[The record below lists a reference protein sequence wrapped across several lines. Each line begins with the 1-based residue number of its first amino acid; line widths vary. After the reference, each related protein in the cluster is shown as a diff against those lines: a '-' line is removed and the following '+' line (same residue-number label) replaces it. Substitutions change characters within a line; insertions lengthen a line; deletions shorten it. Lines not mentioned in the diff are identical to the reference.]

1 MKRKREEPVSTLLMQ
16 FLREQGLETPLLE
29 YRIIKAWSEVAGP
42 TVSKYTGQ
50 LYIREGVLYV
60 QIKSP
65 SLRQNLSMYQSELTE
80 RLNNQVKSRV
90 INSVRFF

>member
-1 MKRKREEPVSTLLMQ
+1 MQ

-50 LYIREGVLYV
+50 RYIREGVLYV